1 MWNNMTGLLKY
12 ALVTGASSGIG
23 WHISRE
29 LAARGY
35 GIIAVSNQSR
45 QLSELKSDLEKSS
58 QISVRTLDLD
68 LSRSDAAAQ
77 VFDFCMQNNLRVE
90 VLVNN
95 AGILVYGEVVNTEL
109 EKVRDILQLHM
120 NTPVMLCRLFGE
132 QMVHDKKGYIL
143 NVSSISAVMPYPT
156 IALYGPTK
164 TLLRKFTRALRYE
177 MKGSGVIVS
186 CMLPGA
192 TATALYDT
200 EKINV
205 PLAMRLGIMQ
215 KPERVAKAGI
225 KALFNNRM
233 VRIPGM
239 LNKFVVYC
247 FPLIP
252 GFLIGAIYQCVKKR
266 NLKRSRN
273 KQNEIY

>member
-1 MWNNMTGLLKY
+1 MKGSVKY
-12 ALVTGASSGIG
+12 ALLTGASSGIG
-23 WHISRE
+23 WHMAKE

-35 GIIAVSNQSR
+35 GILAVSNQGEQLDRLKAELEEQYPIKVRCLDSD
-45 QLSELKSDLEKSS
+45 LSEPK
-58 QISVRTLDLD
+58 
-68 LSRSDAAAQ
+68 AAESL
-77 VFDFCMQNNLRVE
+77 FNFCQQNELLVE

-109 EKVRDILQLHM
+109 EKAKEILQLHM

-132 QMVHDKKGYIL
+132 LMAGNKKGFIL

-156 IALYGPTK
+156 ISLYGPSK
-164 TLLRKFTRALRYE
+164 TFLRKFTRALRHE
-177 MKGSGVIVS
+177 MKGSGVKVS
-186 CMLPGA
+186 CLLPGA

-200 EKINV
+200 KNINV

-225 KALFNNRM
+225 KALFNNRK
-233 VRIPGM
+233 VRIPGL

-252 GFLIGAIYQCVKKR
+252 GFLIGGIYNCVKK
-266 NLKRSRN
+266 LKPIR
-273 KQNEIY
+273 

>member
-1 MWNNMTGLLKY
+1 MNESAKY

-23 WHISRE
+23 WHIAKE
-29 LAARGY
+29 LAAEGY
-35 GIIAVSNQSR
+35 NIVAVSNQGEELAR
-45 QLSELKSDLEKSS
+45 LKSELEKYFSIRVQTIDS
-58 QISVRTLDLD
+58 D
-68 LSRSDAAAQ
+68 LSRPEAAESIFKICRQ
-77 VFDFCMQNNLRVE
+77 DELQVE

-95 AGILVYGEVVNTEL
+95 AGILVYGEVVDKEPD
-109 EKVRDILQLHM
+109 KVREILQLHM
-120 NTPVMLCRLFGE
+120 NTPVLLCRLFGE
-132 QMVHDKKGYIL
+132 LMVRNKKGFIL

-164 TLLRKFTRALRYE
+164 TFLRKFTRALRYE
-177 MKGSGVIVS
+177 MKGSGVIVT

-200 EKINV
+200 EKINL

-215 KPERVAKAGI
+215 KPEKVAKAGI
-225 KALFNNRM
+225 KALFKKRS

-239 LNKFVVYC
+239 INKFVVYC

-252 GFLIGAIYQCVKKR
+252 GFLIGGIYKCVNKR
-266 NLKRSRN
+266 NMKRNR
-273 KQNEIY
+273 KEQADI